1 MKNILVI
8 LLCVSVALVP
18 ELAAAGGLDSAKTEA
33 TNWRLW
39 FYGMCGIGAG
49 GYILYEFIQAWAK
62 RNTWMDVATAMMW
75 VAAAGGAIGLAD
87 YLWGIWA

>member
-1 MKNILVI
+1 MKKI
-8 LLCVSVALVP
+8 LLIMLYISVALAP
-18 ELAAAGGLDSAKTEA
+18 ELATAGGLDAAKTEA
-33 TNWRLW
+33 ANWRIW

-49 GYILYEFIQAWAK
+49 GYILYEFVQAWAK